1 MTPSRQAKAT
11 NGKGHAPKPK
21 KSNSKAVKKAVPHV
35 DAFMNVMEITAL
47 HPGAAG
53 VLAAYGLHCTNCAFN
68 TMDSLDVG
76 ARAHGLESDD
86 IQNILTDLRELLET
100 APARMPVL
108 TLTESAAA
116 ALKNLAAQEGKPG
129 CLLRV
134 MSDQTGGYCMEFAET
149 MESDDHHFAHPA
161 VNGVALISSPETL
174 MRIGG
179 ATVDFRDNRF
189 KLDLPSAATPCAC
202 DGESCACKKA

>member
-1 MTPSRQAKAT
+1 MSPSRQAKQTTGAKRT
-11 NGKGHAPKPK
+11 PKPRKSDPK
-21 KSNSKAVKKAVPHV
+21 KAKKAVPHV

-68 TMDSLDVG
+68 TMDSLDAG

-86 IQNILTDLRELLET
+86 IQNILTDLRDLLEN
-100 APARMPVL
+100 APARAAEL
-108 TLTESAAA
+108 ILTEPAAK
-116 ALKNLAAQEGKPG
+116 ALKDLASEQGKPG

-134 MSDQTGGYCMEFAET
+134 MSDQSGGFCMEFSEEMAPG
-149 MESDDHHFAHPA
+149 DHQFAHPA
-161 VNGVALISSPETL
+161 VNGVALIASPETL

-179 ATVDFRDNRF
+179 ATVDFRDARF
-189 KLDLPSAATPCAC
+189 KLDLPTVVGCKC
-202 DGESCACKKA
+202 DGGNCACKSV